1 MANVWIDILSNNVN
15 ARNMRVAV
23 FKNSSVGYWFLTN
36 SDGTF
41 AYSKT
46 TNGGQSW
53 ADPAVQIEAIG
64 TVAADVWHDKWTPG
78 DSGTKVHT
86 WWLDWTNNSIKYRSL
101 DTSSDTLGTA
111 ATVFA
116 GASWASGRGN
126 FVSGTKSR
134 SGYLYAAFDID
145 AGVEKGLYRST
156 DGGANWSLL
165 DAAFV
170 EATIDQCLLFP
181 ASNTG
186 DDNDIW
192 AVYHDASTNELTLKM
207 WDSSAGSASES
218 AVIMS
223 LAENTSDATGQY
235 GFSASVRHSDGH
247 LIVAGVS
254 ERDAAASD
262 HMVFD
267 VNGTGSITQKTNIT
281 TNIDDH
287 YHPAVFI
294 DQDTDDI
301 YIAYNGKTDGSETL
315 GSVPGTTAYYAKSVD
330 GGANWTLDQAASE
343 GGTSL
348 RSQIWAPLMGPRFY
362 VGWRQVDQ
370 IGGNYATSLTF
381 GAAPASTARPVVFVC
396 T

>member
-1 MANVWIDILSNNVN
+1 MANVWIDILANNVN
-15 ARNMRVAV
+15 ARSMRVAA
-23 FKNSSVGYWFLTN
+23 FKTSSIGYWFLTN
-36 SDGTF
+36 ADGTF
-41 AYSKT
+41 GYTKT
-46 TNGGQSW
+46 TDGGQVW
-53 ADPAVQIEAIG
+53 ADPGVQIEA
-64 TVAADVWHDKWTPG
+64 VNAAATDAWYDKWTPG

-86 WWLDWTNNSIKYRSL
+86 WWIDGANHTVKYRSL
-101 DTSSDTLGTA
+101 DTASDTLGTA
-111 ATVFA
+111 ATVFS
-116 GASWASGRGN
+116 GVSFASGRGV
-126 FVSGTKSR
+126 FVSGAKSR

-145 AGVEKGLYRST
+145 AGAEKGLYRST
-156 DGGANWSLL
+156 DNGANWSLL

-181 ASNTG
+181 ASGTG

-207 WDSSAGSASES
+207 WDSSAGSATES
-218 AVIMS
+218 AVIQS
-223 LAENTSDATGQY
+223 LAENTTDATGQY

-247 LIVAGVS
+247 LIIAGVS
-254 ERDAAASD
+254 QRDAAASD

-267 VNGTGSITQKTNIT
+267 VGGTGSITTLTNIT
-281 TNIDDH
+281 TDIDDH
-287 YHPAVFI
+287 YYPAVFI

-315 GSVPGTTAYYAKSVD
+315 GSVPGTIAYYAKSTD
-330 GGANWTLDQAASE
+330 GGANWTLDQLASE

-370 IGGNYATSLTF
+370 LGGNYVTSIAF
-381 GAAPASTARPVVFVC
+381 GAAPATARPQIFWF
-396 T
+396 